1 MTVGMMNSAPSNVFT
16 PTMDVATAAV
26 DPEMRVGHPPIIEV
40 INEIIIVLWIPV
52 MGGSPRMDANAI
64 DSGIKSR
71 AIVRPEKNSL
81 ITWVGFIDD
90 DKFVSKFIFYTGQ
103 CIIYY
108 NY

>member
-1 MTVGMMNSAPSNVFT
+1 MNSAPSKVFT

-40 INEIIIVLWIPV
+40 ISEIIMVLCIPV

-64 DSGIKSR
+64 DSGIRSR

-81 ITWVGFIDD
+81 TTWAGFIDVKD
-90 DKFVSKFIFYTGQ
+90 VSKFILCGVMY
-103 CIIYY
+103 ILYY
-108 NY
+108 IR

>member
-1 MTVGMMNSAPSNVFT
+1 
-16 PTMDVATAAV
+16 MDVATAAV